1 MCEKTVKGNN
11 FKKPLT
17 LKQQVNVDLYV
28 MKF

>member
-11 FKKPLT
+11 FKKSLT
-17 LKQQVNVDLYV
+17 SKQQVNVDLYV